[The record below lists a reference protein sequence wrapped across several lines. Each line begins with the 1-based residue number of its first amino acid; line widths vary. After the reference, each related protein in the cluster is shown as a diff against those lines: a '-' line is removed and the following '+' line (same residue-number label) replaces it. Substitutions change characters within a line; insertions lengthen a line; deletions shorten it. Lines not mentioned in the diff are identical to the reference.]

1 MLGEREERI
10 LNELIKDTSVT
21 SSKLAKK
28 YNLSRRQLGYTFQKI
43 NNWLTE
49 SQLPEIERTRKGQ
62 FIIDQS
68 ILTATVTSRVSL
80 VSNNEVILSEV
91 DRVKFLLI
99 MILGGKEPLS
109 LAHFTSELFVS
120 KNTVLNDMKQAQK
133 QLDSYQ
139 LAIQYSR
146 KDGYQIEGDEFQVR
160 KVMIWLANDIIL
172 HSDEKE
178 KLHEVLQFE
187 ASLLEQ
193 FHRRLE
199 RVENKLNIEFTDE
212 KLMTMPTIFSLILRR
227 IRQGFQIQPLSIRYD
242 ELSNTKEYQATE
254 EILYDKSLPVPEKLF
269 ITLNLLTGSVH
280 RNQLLI
286 EDSIPDL
293 VPAIDKMVRLFE
305 KNACIIF
312 QDREQLIDKLL
323 QHLTPAYYRI
333 KYKLTDAIVF
343 ESTYNEEFEQIRHLI
358 KRALDPISEV
368 MESKIPEN
376 EITYIVMLVSGW
388 MHMQGESMTEKVKAI
403 VVCPQGVSVSRLMFH
418 QLKELFPEFVFLD
431 SLSVREFLTY
441 GLEYDVV
448 FSPITLETKKN
459 LFISKT
465 MLRPEDKQRLR
476 KQVMLEVYDYIPNE
490 INVDDILKTIG
501 QYADVND
508 EKQLRKELYAYIH
521 RDENAAITRQLST
534 SMELDLHEFLIPE
547 HITLRESVSS
557 FEDAIRLCA
566 EPLLKSRYIEQHYV
580 EAAIQHSQED
590 SYIAIGPHVAIPH
603 AAPEDGVRQ
612 VGMSLL
618 RIKNGVTYGEEGH
631 QIKLMVMIAALDKQ
645 QHIHALMQLMK
656 VASSETILPKLV
668 QANSKQYIH
677 QLIEAYVMGS

>member
-1 MLGEREERI
+1 MLGEREEQI
-10 LNELIKDTSVT
+10 LNELIKDTSIT
-21 SSKLAKK
+21 SSKLADK
-28 YNLSRRQLGYTFQKI
+28 YDLSRRQLGYTFQKI

-68 ILTATVTSRVSL
+68 ILTATVTSKVSPI
-80 VSNNEVILSEV
+80 SNREVILSEV

-109 LAHFTSELFVS
+109 LAHFTSQLSIS
-120 KNTVLNDMKQAQK
+120 KNTVLNDMKQAQNH
-133 QLDSYQ
+133 LNAYQ
-139 LAIQYSR
+139 LEIQYSR
-146 KDGYQIEGDEFQVR
+146 KDGYQIEGDEFQAR

-178 KLHEVLQFE
+178 KLHEALQLE
-187 ASLLEQ
+187 GSLLEQ

-199 RVENKLNIEFTDE
+199 RVENKLHIEFTDE

-227 IRQGFQIQPLSIRYD
+227 IRKGFQIQPLSIRYD

-358 KRALDPISEV
+358 KRALEPISEV

-448 FSPITLETKKN
+448 FSPIALETEKN

-490 INVDDILKTIG
+490 INVDDILKTVG

-521 RDENAAITRQLST
+521 RDENATITRQLST
-534 SMELDLHEFLIPE
+534 SMELDLHEFIIPK
-547 HITLRESVSS
+547 HITLRESVPS

-566 EPLLKSRYIEQHYV
+566 EPLLKSGHIEQHYV
-580 EAAIQHSQED
+580 EAAIRHSQED

-631 QIKLMVMIAALDKQ
+631 QIKLMVMIAAVDKQ

-677 QLIEAYVMGS
+677 QLIEAYVRGS

>member
-1 MLGEREERI
+1 MLGEREEQI
-10 LNELIKDTSVT
+10 FNELIKDTSIT
-21 SSKLAKK
+21 SSKLAEK
-28 YNLSRRQLGYTFQKI
+28 YNLSRRQLGYTFKKI

-68 ILTATVTSRVSL
+68 ILTATVTSKVSSG
-80 VSNNEVILSEV
+80 SNSEMILSEV
-91 DRVKFLLI
+91 DRVKFLLM

-139 LAIQYSR
+139 LTIQYSR
-146 KDGYQIEGDEFQVR
+146 RNGYQIEGDEFQAR
-160 KVMIWLANDIIL
+160 KVMIWLANGIIL

-178 KLHEVLQFE
+178 KLHEVLQLE
-187 ASLLEQ
+187 GSLLQQ

-227 IRQGFQIQPLSIRYD
+227 IQKGFQIQPLSIRYD

-431 SLSVREFLTY
+431 SLSVREFLNY
-441 GLEYDVV
+441 GLEYDLV
-448 FSPITLETKKN
+448 FSPIALETEKN

-465 MLRPEDKQRLR
+465 MLFSEDKHRLR

-521 RDENAAITRQLST
+521 RDENAAITRQLNI
-534 SMELDLHEFLIPE
+534 SMELDLHEFLHPE
-547 HITLRESVSS
+547 YITLRESVTS

-566 EPLLKSRYIEQHYV
+566 EPLLKSGHIEQHYV
-580 EAAIQHSQED
+580 DAAIRHSQED

-603 AAPEDGVRQ
+603 AAPEDGVNK

-631 QIKLMVMIAALDKQ
+631 QIKLMVMIAAVDKQ

-656 VASSETILPKLV
+656 IASSETILPKLV

-677 QLIEAYVMGS
+677 QLIEADVMES

>member
-146 KDGYQIEGDEFQVR
+146 KDGYQIEGDEFQAR

-448 FSPITLETKKN
+448 FSPIALETEKN

-490 INVDDILKTIG
+490 ISVDDILKTIG

>member
-1 MLGEREERI
+1 MLGEREEQI
-10 LNELIKDTSVT
+10 FNELIKDTSIT
-21 SSKLAKK
+21 SSKLAEK
-28 YNLSRRQLGYTFQKI
+28 YNLSRRQLGYTFKKI
-43 NNWLTE
+43 NIWLTE

-68 ILTATVTSRVSL
+68 ILTATVTSKVSSA
-80 VSNNEVILSEV
+80 SNSEMILSEV
-91 DRVKFLLI
+91 DRVKFLLM

-120 KNTVLNDMKQAQK
+120 KNTILNDMKQAQK

-139 LAIQYSR
+139 LTIQYSR
-146 KDGYQIEGDEFQVR
+146 RNGYQIEGDEFQAR
-160 KVMIWLANDIIL
+160 KVMIWLANGIIL

-178 KLHEVLQFE
+178 KLHEVLQLE
-187 ASLLEQ
+187 GSLLQQ

-280 RNQLLI
+280 RNELLI

-368 MESKIPEN
+368 MGSKIPEN

-448 FSPITLETKKN
+448 FSPIALETEKN

-534 SMELDLHEFLIPE
+534 SIELDLHEFLIPE
-547 HITLRESVSS
+547 YITLREAVPS

-566 EPLLKSRYIEQHYV
+566 EPLLKSGHIEQYYV

-618 RIKNGVTYGEEGH
+618 RIKNGVKYGEEGH
-631 QIKLMVMIAALDKQ
+631 QIKLMVMIAAVDKQ

-677 QLIEAYVMGS
+677 QLIEAYVTGS

>member
-1 MLGEREERI
+1 MLGEREEQI
-10 LNELIKDTSVT
+10 FNELIKDTSVT
-21 SSKLAKK
+21 SSKLAEK

-43 NNWLTE
+43 NHWLTE

-68 ILTATVTSRVSL
+68 ILTATVTSRVSPI
-80 VSNNEVILSEV
+80 SNNEVILSEV

-109 LAHFTSELFVS
+109 LAHFTSKLFVS
-120 KNTVLNDMKQAQK
+120 KNTILNDMKQAQK
-133 QLDSYQ
+133 HLDSYQ

-146 KDGYQIEGDEFQVR
+146 KDGYQIEGDEFQAR

-178 KLHEVLQFE
+178 KLHEVLKLE
-187 ASLLEQ
+187 GSLLEQ

-280 RNQLLI
+280 RNELLI

-368 MESKIPEN
+368 MGSKIPEN

-448 FSPITLETKKN
+448 FSPIALVTEKN

-534 SMELDLHEFLIPE
+534 SIELDLHEFLIPE
-547 HITLRESVSS
+547 YITLREAVPS

-566 EPLLKSRYIEQHYV
+566 EPLLKSGHIEQYYV

-618 RIKNGVTYGEEGH
+618 RIKNGVKYGEEGH
-631 QIKLMVMIAALDKQ
+631 QIKLMVMIAAVDKQ

-677 QLIEAYVMGS
+677 QLIEAYVTGS